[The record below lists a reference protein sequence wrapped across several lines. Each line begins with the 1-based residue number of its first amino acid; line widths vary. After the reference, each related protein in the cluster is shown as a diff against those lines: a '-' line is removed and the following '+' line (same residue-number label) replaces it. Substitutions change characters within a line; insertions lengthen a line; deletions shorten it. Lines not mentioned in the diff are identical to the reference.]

1 VYTNFLFIDVDLFKA
16 LQAEKEAL
24 LNKNRELLS
33 ELRTAKNK
41 NKEIDPENYSKVLD
55 ENDVLKSELNKIKN
69 DLGLKTKDIEQL
81 TGKLTEKENY
91 LKNLTLENSLNEQ
104 LTKVNVKPELLPAVK
119 ALLKGQASVNEN
131 NVLIGD
137 KAINDFM
144 AEWSATDGKAYIQ
157 APADQ
162 WFTIEQVE
170 HAKAEAFAIV
180 QGKVHNALKSGAQKF
195 NRKQSKNSF
204 ISISM
209 EVKGGFHRTY
219 TIPAQAAELM
229 QLEIQCEKCNARFAI
244 IVS

>member
-1 VYTNFLFIDVDLFKA
+1 MTEEEFKA

-104 LTKVNVKPELLPAVK
+104 LAKVNVKPELLPAVK

-137 KAINDFM
+137 KSINDFM
-144 AEWSATDGKAYIQ
+144 TEWSATDGKAYIQ
-157 APADQ
+157 APANSGTGATGSNGSATTSGKLDG
-162 WFTIEQVE
+162 TKSEQE
-170 HAKAEAFAIV
+170 AYIKA
-180 QGKVHNALKSGAQKF
+180 KF
-195 NRKQSKNSF
+195 N
-204 ISISM
+204 
-209 EVKGGFHRTY
+209 
-219 TIPAQAAELM
+219 L
-229 QLEIQCEKCNARFAI
+229 
-244 IVS
+244 

>member
-1 VYTNFLFIDVDLFKA
+1 MNEEEFKA

-144 AEWSATDGKAYIQ
+144 TEWSAADGKAYIQ
-157 APADQ
+157 APANSGTGATGSNGNMSASTPKRSEMSHQ
-162 WFTIEQVE
+162 QKGEYI
-170 HAKAEAFAIV
+170 KANGQEAYLSLP
-180 QGKVHNALKSGAQKF
+180 N
-195 NRKQSKNSF
+195 
-204 ISISM
+204 
-209 EVKGGFHRTY
+209 
-219 TIPAQAAELM
+219 
-229 QLEIQCEKCNARFAI
+229 
-244 IVS
+244 